1 MKKILHFTFL
11 MCSAF
16 LMKAQIPITNFYPLD
31 SVYFNFN
38 TFTASGF
45 QPIPAVGQLSSSG
58 FSIKPGGTQPILYF
72 NGTQTTA
79 ATIYTRGIT
88 ASAVTTAG
96 FYAFRVDPLD
106 TANKGFGFQQTG
118 TFMSGAPG
126 TANNGTITLK
136 FRNLTTKPI
145 YKLNVKYDMY
155 VRNDQP
161 RSSLIKLQGG
171 TDTLTQTAIPAG
183 TYKSQATAV
192 ASAPWTKD
200 IAYNL
205 LVNNINIPVG
215 SDYYLS
221 FLVSDSAGSGSR
233 DEIAIDNF
241 KLLAIDSIITNP
253 SVVINAGFSAN
264 DSAVCAGTTVAF
276 TNTTTTLPA
285 NTPLVYFWDFKDGGF
300 DSIANPSHL
309 FDSAGTYNV
318 TMYAVD
324 TISFALDS
332 HVVSIQVFA
341 TPSANFSIAN
351 LGAGAYNFTAPSTPA
366 SNYTY
371 AWTLN
376 GVPVGTSQPTYA
388 NTFTA
393 SGNNTVCL
401 KVTNPLGGCVDSIC
415 KPFSVVISPVNNLGV
430 NIAISDSAICQ
441 GDSIALTTLSVTGG
455 TAPFTYAWFFNGN
468 PIPAPSLG
476 VYNQVNNT
484 GLGNL
489 VLVVTDSNNF
499 TKSDTAMLL
508 VKPLPN
514 ANFTATV
521 SAGNASQ
528 YILSLNMVSAL
539 VNYSLFINGTPTA
552 LIGPMPYLISF
563 PSSGAYSVCF
573 KALNLATNCS
583 DSVCQTLNVTVG
595 LNKITKQSDIKV
607 YPNPAKDFLSID
619 NVKEKVNLQ
628 IFNTIGQLVKEETL
642 TANAKLNIKELET
655 GVYFVSLKSN
665 TTAKTIR
672 LVIQ

>member
-1 MKKILHFTFL
+1 
-11 MCSAF
+11 MCSTF

-38 TFTASGF
+38 TFTGSGF
-45 QPIPAVGQLSSSG
+45 QPIPASGQLSSAG
-58 FSIKPGGTQPILYF
+58 ISIKPGGTTLPILYF

-79 ATIYTRGIT
+79 ATIYTRGI
-88 ASAVTTAG
+88 AANPLTTSG
-96 FYAFRVDPLD
+96 FYSFRVDPLD
-106 TANKGFGFQQTG
+106 TTNKAFGFQQTG

-126 TANNGTITLK
+126 TANNGAITLK

-171 TDTLTQTAIPAG
+171 TDTLTLTNIPAG

-221 FLVSDSAGSGSR
+221 FLVSDSVGSGSR
-233 DEIAIDNF
+233 DEIAFDNF
-241 KLLAIDSIITNP
+241 KLTAIDSIIINP
-253 SVVINAGFSAN
+253 SVVVNAGFSAN
-264 DSAVCAGTTVAF
+264 DSAICAGTTVNF

-285 NTPLVYFWDFKDGGF
+285 NTPLIYLWDFKDGGF

-318 TMYAVD
+318 TMYAID

-341 TPSANFSIAN
+341 KPDANFSISN
-351 LGAGAYNFTAPSTPA
+351 VGAGSYTFTAPSAPA

-376 GVPVGTSQPTYA
+376 GSPVGTSQPTYS

-393 SGNNTVCL
+393 SSGNSVCL
-401 KVTNPLGGCVDSIC
+401 KVTNPLGGCIDSIC
-415 KPFSVVISPVNNLGV
+415 KIVNVVISPVNNLGV
-430 NIAISDSAICQ
+430 NIALSDSVICQ
-441 GDSIALTTLSVTGG
+441 GDSVALTTLSVTGG
-455 TAPFTYAWFFNGN
+455 TSPFTYAWFFNGN
-468 PIPAPSLG
+468 PIPAPALG
-476 VYNQVNNT
+476 VLNQVNNI

-499 TKSDTAMLL
+499 TKSDTAVLL

-514 ANFTATV
+514 ASFTATV
-521 SAGNASQ
+521 SAGNSSQ
-528 YILSLNMVSAL
+528 YILSLNSVSAL
-539 VNYSLFINGTPTA
+539 VNYSLFINGTLTVP
-552 LIGPMPYLISF
+552 IGPMPYLVSF
-563 PSSGAYSVCF
+563 PTSGSYSVCF

-583 DSVCQTLNVTVG
+583 DSVCQTVNVTVG
-595 LNKITKQSDIKV
+595 LDKITKKSEIKI
-607 YPNPAKDFLSID
+607 YPNPANDFLSID

-642 TANAKLNIKELET
+642 TANVKLNIKELQT
-655 GVYFVSLKSN
+655 GIYFVSLKSN
-665 TTAKTIR
+665 TTSKTIR